1 MRGIFSKEKCFF
13 IATCFL
19 SSLESVAL
27 SLSLYETARILE
39 FAQAGQRESMIWRI
53 VIATGLLFSAY
64 LLHAGSTAARL
75 GYLSSAEVRLK
86 REIMKNVLLR
96 PWRGF
101 QRRNRAYYISCREC
115 YLSR

>member
-39 FAQAGQRESMIWRI
+39 FAQAGQRESMI
-53 VIATGLLFSAY
+53 
-64 LLHAGSTAARL
+64 
-75 GYLSSAEVRLK
+75 
-86 REIMKNVLLR
+86 
-96 PWRGF
+96 
-101 QRRNRAYYISCREC
+101 
-115 YLSR
+115 

>member
-1 MRGIFSKEKCFF
+1 MRGDFFKRKVFF

-39 FAQAGQRESMIWRI
+39 FAQAGQRGKYDLEDCHCDRLAFFGVFAPCRFHGCAIGLPFQCGS
-53 VIATGLLFSAY
+53 APETGD
-64 LLHAGSTAARL
+64 H
-75 GYLSSAEVRLK
+75 E
-86 REIMKNVLLR
+86 KNVLLR

-101 QRRNRAYYISCREC
+101 SGEIVRII
-115 YLSR
+115 